1 MAFKVNETTTS
12 LREGAQMKVRPS
24 VKKICEKCKV
34 IKRKGRIMV
43 ICENPK
49 HKQRQG

>member
-1 MAFKVNETTTS
+1 MPAHENVLE
-12 LREGAQMKVRPS
+12 EMQMKVRPS
-24 VKKICEKCKV
+24 VKPMCEKCKV

-43 ICENPK
+43 ICANPK